1 VSDID
6 HGIAATVG
14 GAIVGG
20 VMAVRRMFGRDPETP
35 EGHARRLAE
44 AEREI
49 ATLKTERAEDEVRMT
64 KLEGRMQTTETTLA
78 GAIGK
83 LTESTD
89 RQWKAI
95 DRLTDTVD
103 NLRGA
108 VVEMDVE
115 TKIERA
121 LRRHPPTDKE

>member
-49 ATLKTERAEDEVRMT
+49 ATLKTE
-64 KLEGRMQTTETTLA
+64 LEGRMQTTETTLA